1 MVCSLVQ
8 VQISLSRNNLT
19 DEHNWIAW
27 NRGLEEWHSVRQGC
41 VGNVM
46 LVTLFTALP
55 RYV

>member
-46 LVTLFTALP
+46 LVSLFTALP